1 MGQAPHAISVDLDLA
16 DSIARL
22 RAISALERATLADYD
37 GSMEQVPKQYT
48 KPPIVEA
55 IIDIRVRG
63 VPQMDAADIESRFSD
78 MRPQFPSGK
87 VIRQAAVNLDGTA
100 YPLKVSAAEQ
110 CTGIMF
116 SSTDGKTSFSA
127 RNDGFS
133 FHRLAPYPGWSE
145 LRSAAKELWQQYCR
159 AVSLPSIARVAL
171 RYLNRIDLPGPIS
184 DVGKYLANSPQVA
197 AGTPGELAG
206 YFMQLALAQ
215 KDIGCIAIINQ
226 AMIPPVIP
234 GTTAVLVDIEVSMDE
249 PILPQDADR
258 LWGVIETLRERKN
271 ALFESGITASARELF
286 K

>member
-116 SSTDGKTSFSA
+116 SSTDGKT
-127 RNDGFS
+127 R
-133 FHRLAPYPGWSE
+133 
-145 LRSAAKELWQQYCR
+145 K
-159 AVSLPSIARVAL
+159 
-171 RYLNRIDLPGPIS
+171 
-184 DVGKYLANSPQVA
+184 
-197 AGTPGELAG
+197 
-206 YFMQLALAQ
+206 LAL
-215 KDIGCIAIINQ
+215 
-226 AMIPPVIP
+226 
-234 GTTAVLVDIEVSMDE
+234 S
-249 PILPQDADR
+249 
-258 LWGVIETLRERKN
+258 
-271 ALFESGITASARELF
+271 LFRSRPR
-286 K
+286 